1 MTLFDYIKEIEDII
15 FRSTDEDGIIS
26 DDVIEKL
33 DALELAKEEKV
44 DNCIKFYKSRKA
56 MAEALKNEKIAIAKR
71 QQIAENE
78 AERMKEYLAF
88 CLDGSKWESVAG
100 KISYRN
106 SKAVVIEDED
116 SIPMDFKIPTYKVDK
131 SAVKFALD
139 KGDNVIGA
147 YIEERMNTIIK

>member
-1 MTLFDYIKEIEDII
+1 MTLFDYVKEIEDII

-33 DALELAKEEKV
+33 DALELAKEEKI

-56 MAEALKNEKIAIAKR
+56 MAEALKTEKMAIAKR

-78 AERMKEYLAF
+78 AERMKEYLAL

-106 SKAVVIEDED
+106 SKAIVIDNED
-116 SIPMDFKIPTYKVDK
+116 SVPMDYKIATYKVDK
-131 SAVKFALD
+131 TRIRDAIEH
-139 KGDNVIGA
+139 GENVIGA
-147 YIEERMNTIIK
+147 YIEERVNTVIK

>member
-1 MTLFDYIKEIEDII
+1 MTLFDYVKEIEDII

-26 DDVIEKL
+26 DDVIEKR
-33 DALELAKEEKV
+33 DEHELEKEDKV
-44 DNCIKFYKSRKA
+44 NNCSKFYKSRKA
-56 MAEALKNEKIAIAKR
+56 MAEALKTEKMAIAKR

-106 SKAVVIEDED
+106 SKAVVIDNED
-116 SIPMDFKIPTYKVDK
+116 SVPMDYKVATYKVDK
-131 SAVKFALD
+131 TRIKDAIEH
-139 KGDNVIGA
+139 GENVIGA
-147 YIEERMNTIIK
+147 YIEERVNTVIK